1 MNSIKRLALAAFAA
15 TIILMGVAP
24 AAQDSLHP
32 GNFNEAAALDTSQ
45 VLDGKQAVAS
55 LEVFCFDTIDDT
67 GWSCFPAASI
77 PDEYAANDY
86 DRAVWYGPLSEMKAA
101 YERLGA

>member
-15 TIILMGVAP
+15 TIILLGMAP
-24 AAQDSLHP
+24 AAQSGQHP
-32 GNFNEAAALDTSQ
+32 GNFVPTVELDRSQ
-45 VLDGKQAVAS
+45 VMDGKQAVAS

-86 DRAVWYGPLSEMKAA
+86 DRA
-101 YERLGA
+101 GA